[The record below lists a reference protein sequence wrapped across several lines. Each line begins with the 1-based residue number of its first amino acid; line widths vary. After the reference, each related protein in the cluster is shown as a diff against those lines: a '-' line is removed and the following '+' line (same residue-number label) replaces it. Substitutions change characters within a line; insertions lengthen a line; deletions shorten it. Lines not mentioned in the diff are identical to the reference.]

1 MSDTGVMTTSLSPRS
16 SAPSAPAGL
25 DLPDAQR
32 AANLRKM
39 KLLALSLL
47 LFAATVYLFTRW
59 LEHRDGQDVAAW
71 VGYVRAASEA
81 GMVGALADWFAVTAL
96 FKHPLGLPI
105 PHTALIPRKKDEIGD
120 QLGGFIRDNFMTP
133 DVIEERALSLELPA
147 RVSGWLA
154 DPGHVDQVNA
164 EASRAIGL
172 LSEMLNDDDIEKFI
186 QAVLKWAAE
195 PLWAPPA
202 GRILQQLI
210 DEERLEPVIQLL
222 CDRAHDWALGSQGLI
237 DRVVDQDV
245 GPSWKPKFV
254 NNLLGDKIYRELT
267 EFTYKVRADPRHE
280 VRRSLHDFV
289 RQFAYDL
296 QYDEAMIA
304 KFEGIKTEL
313 LGRDEVTGAAST
325 AWAAGKAV
333 IEQMLDDPNSTLR
346 VSLSDAVIRLGVR
359 ISEDQ
364 PLQDKMNGWIA
375 RAARHVA
382 ENYSTEIISVITDT
396 VRGWDAEETSRKIE
410 LQVGRDLQFIRING
424 TVVGSLAG
432 LAIYTFSVLL
442 FH

>member
-1 MSDTGVMTTSLSPRS
+1 MRDTGSMTTSLSPRS
-16 SAPSAPAGL
+16 SASSAPAGL
-25 DLPDAQR
+25 DEPDAER
-32 AANLRKM
+32 IANLRKM

-47 LFAATVYLFTRW
+47 FFAAAVYLFTRW
-59 LEHRDGQDVAAW
+59 LEHRDGADVAAW

-96 FKHPLGLPI
+96 FRHPLGLPI

-120 QLGGFIRDNFMTP
+120 QLGGFIRENFMTP
-133 DVIEERALSLELPA
+133 EVIEERALSLDLPA

-154 DPGHVDQVNA
+154 DPAHADQVNA

-172 LSEMLNDDDIEKFI
+172 VSEMLNDDDIEKFI

-202 GRILQQLI
+202 GRILQQLV
-210 DEERLEPVIQLL
+210 DEERLDPVIQLL

-237 DRVVDQDV
+237 DRIVDQDV

-254 NNLLGDKIYRELT
+254 NNLLGDKIYKELT
-267 EFTYKVRADPRHE
+267 EFTYKVRADPAHE
-280 VRRSLHDFV
+280 LRRSMHGFV
-289 RQFAYDL
+289 RQFADDL
-296 QYDEAMIA
+296 QNDEAMIA

-333 IEQMLDDPNSTLR
+333 IEQMLDDPHSTLR

-359 ISEDQ
+359 ISDDQ
-364 PLQDKMNGWIA
+364 PLQEKMNGWIA

-410 LQVGRDLQFIRING
+410 LQVGRDLQFIRITG

-432 LAIYTFSVLL
+432 LAIYTVSVLL

>member
-1 MSDTGVMTTSLSPRS
+1 
-16 SAPSAPAGL
+16 
-25 DLPDAQR
+25 
-32 AANLRKM
+32 M

-47 LFAATVYLFTRW
+47 FFAGVVYLFTRW
-59 LEHRDGQDVAAW
+59 LEHRDGQDVASW

-96 FKHPLGLPI
+96 FRRPLGLPI

-120 QLGGFIRDNFMTP
+120 QLGGFIEENFMTP
-133 DVIEERALSLELPA
+133 EVIEDRALSLNLPG

-154 DPGHVDQVNA
+154 DADNA
-164 EASRAIGL
+164 ERVNDEVSRAIGL
-172 LSEMLNDDDIEKFI
+172 VSEMLRDEDVEQFI

-195 PLWAPPA
+195 PLWAPPI
-202 GRILQQLI
+202 GRVLEQLV
-210 DEERLEPVIQLL
+210 DEDRLEPVIQLL
-222 CDRAHDWALGSQGLI
+222 CDRANDWALSSQGLI
-237 DRVVDQDV
+237 DRIVDQDV

-267 EFTYKVRADPRHE
+267 DFTAKVRADPGHDVRVAMHE
-280 VRRSLHDFV
+280 FV
-289 RQFAYDL
+289 RQFSDDM
-296 QYDEAMIA
+296 QHDPNMIT
-304 KFEGIKTEL
+304 KFEEIKTEL

-325 AWAAGKAV
+325 AWQAGKAV
-333 IEQMLDDPNSTLR
+333 IEQMIDDPNSTLR
-346 VSLSDAVIRLGVR
+346 VSIADAVIRLGVR
-359 ISEDQ
+359 INDDQ
-364 PLQDKMNGWIA
+364 PLLDKMNGWVA
-375 RAARHVA
+375 RASRHVA

-432 LAIYTFSVLL
+432 LVIYSVSVLL
-442 FH
+442 FG